1 LKHHDPGVEPV
12 GDKNASLLVGPGPGR
27 QADCAPDIKSLRSQL
42 EFSMNTLE
50 IAAGILALARY
61 HGSLPA
67 AAFFQNAENLSETQ
81 MTTTT
86 SIGEP
91 WMWAAFS
98 AFVLVMLALDL
109 FIFGG
114 RKAHKVSIREAAS
127 WSLVWV
133 SLALLFNAGLWWYL
147 NGAAGPEIAN
157 RKALEFLTGYLI
169 EKSLSVDNVFIF
181 LLIFSSFHIAAEYQR
196 RVLIYG
202 VLGAIVMR
210 AVMILAGAWI
220 VREFNWVLYIFGF
233 FLVVTGMRMLVMA
246 EKKPDL
252 EKNPVLKFARQ
263 HLRISDGDHGEKFS
277 VMKDGVRHFTPLFL
291 VLILIEVTDL
301 VFAVDSIP
309 AIFAI
314 TTDPFIVFTSNIF
327 AIMGLRAL
335 YFLLAD
341 VADRF
346 HLLKYGLAMVLT
358 FIGAKMLIAP
368 WYHVPVVVS
377 LAIVAVLIG
386 ASVVASLIAT
396 RRPT

>member
-1 LKHHDPGVEPV
+1 MN
-12 GDKNASLLVGPGPGR
+12 NA
-27 QADCAPDIKSLRSQL
+27 I
-42 EFSMNTLE
+42 
-50 IAAGILALARY
+50 
-61 HGSLPA
+61 
-67 AAFFQNAENLSETQ
+67 
-81 MTTTT
+81 

-91 WMWAAFS
+91 WMWVAFI
-98 AFVLVMLALDL
+98 AFVLVMLVLDL
-109 FIFGG
+109 FVFGG
-114 RKAHKVSIREAAS
+114 RQAHKVSVKEAAI

-133 SLALLFNAGLWWYL
+133 SLALLFNAGLWWHL
-147 NGAAGPEIAN
+147 SGTAGQAVADQ
-157 RKALEFLTGYLI
+157 KALEFLTGYLI

-181 LLIFSSFHIAAEYQR
+181 LLIFTSFHVAAEYQR

-202 VLGAIVMR
+202 VLGAIVLR
-210 AVMILAGAWI
+210 AIMILAGAWV
-220 VREFNWVLYIFGF
+220 VREFSWVLYIFGF
-233 FLVVTGMRMLVMA
+233 FLIVTGMRMLVMA
-246 EKKPDL
+246 EKTPDL
-252 EKNPVLKFARQ
+252 NQNPVLKFARR
-263 HLRISDGDHGEKFS
+263 HLRISEGHHGEEFT
-277 VMKDGVRHFTPLFL
+277 VMKDGVRYFTPLFL
-291 VLILIEVTDL
+291 VLILIETSDL

-368 WYHVPVVVS
+368 WYHVPVAAS

-386 ASVVASLIAT
+386 SSVIASLIAT
-396 RRPT
+396 RNKAAH

>member
-1 LKHHDPGVEPV
+1 
-12 GDKNASLLVGPGPGR
+12 
-27 QADCAPDIKSLRSQL
+27 
-42 EFSMNTLE
+42 MNNT
-50 IAAGILALARY
+50 I
-61 HGSLPA
+61 
-67 AAFFQNAENLSETQ
+67 
-81 MTTTT
+81 

-91 WMWAAFS
+91 WMWAAFI
-98 AFVLVMLALDL
+98 AFVLVMLVLDL
-109 FIFGG
+109 FVFGG
-114 RKAHKVSIREAAS
+114 RKAHKVSVKEAAT

-133 SLALLFNAGLWWYL
+133 SLALAFNAGLWWYL
-147 NGAAGPEIAN
+147 SGTAGQEIAD

-181 LLIFSSFHIAAEYQR
+181 LLIFSSFHVSAEYQR
-196 RVLIYG
+196 RVLIFG

-210 AVMILAGAWI
+210 AIMILAGAWL
-220 VREFNWVLYIFGF
+220 VREFSWVLYLFGF

-246 EKKPDL
+246 EKEPDL
-252 EKNPVLKFARQ
+252 NKNPVLKFARR
-263 HLRISDGDHGEKFS
+263 HLRISEDHHGEKFT
-277 VMKDGVRHFTPLFL
+277 VMKDGVRYFTPLFL
-291 VLILIEVTDL
+291 VLILIEVSDL

-358 FIGAKMLIAP
+358 FIGAKMLIDP
-368 WYHVPVVVS
+368 WVHVPVAAS
-377 LAIVAVLIG
+377 LAVVAVLIG
-386 ASVVASLIAT
+386 ASVIASLIAT
-396 RRPT
+396 RNKPSH

>member
-1 LKHHDPGVEPV
+1 MN
-12 GDKNASLLVGPGPGR
+12 NAISV
-27 QADCAPDIKSLRSQL
+27 
-42 EFSMNTLE
+42 
-50 IAAGILALARY
+50 
-61 HGSLPA
+61 
-67 AAFFQNAENLSETQ
+67 
-81 MTTTT
+81 
-86 SIGEP
+86 GEP
-91 WMWAAFS
+91 WMWAAFIG
-98 AFVLVMLALDL
+98 FVLVMLALDL
-109 FIFGG
+109 FVFGG
-114 RKAHKVSIREAAS
+114 KKAHKVSVKEAAL
-127 WSLVWV
+127 WSLAWF
-133 SLALLFNAGLWWYL
+133 SLALLFNGGLWWYL
-147 NGAAGPEIAN
+147 TGTLGPEVADQ
-157 RKALEFLTGYLI
+157 KALEFFTGYLI
-169 EKSLSVDNVFIF
+169 EKSLSVDNVFVF
-181 LLIFSSFHIAAEYQR
+181 LLIFAAFHVPAEYQR

-210 AVMILAGAWI
+210 AVMILAGAWV
-220 VREFNWVLYIFGF
+220 VREFNWVLYFFGF

-246 EKKPDL
+246 EKEPDL
-252 EKNPVLKFARQ
+252 EKNPVLRFARR

-277 VMKDGVRHFTPLFL
+277 VMKDGVRYFTPLFL

-358 FIGAKMLIAP
+358 FIGTKMLIMP
-368 WYHVPVVVS
+368 WVHVPVQAS

-386 ASVVASLIAT
+386 SSVVASLIAT
-396 RRPT
+396 RKKGT

>member
-1 LKHHDPGVEPV
+1 MN
-12 GDKNASLLVGPGPGR
+12 NA
-27 QADCAPDIKSLRSQL
+27 
-42 EFSMNTLE
+42 
-50 IAAGILALARY
+50 
-61 HGSLPA
+61 
-67 AAFFQNAENLSETQ
+67 
-81 MTTTT
+81 T

-91 WMWAAFS
+91 WMWAAFI

-109 FIFGG
+109 FVFGG
-114 RKAHKVSIREAAS
+114 RRAHKVSVREAAV

-133 SLALLFNAGLWWYL
+133 GLALLFNAGLWWYL
-147 NGAAGPEIAN
+147 SGTAGQEVAGQ
-157 RKALEFLTGYLI
+157 KALEFLTGYLI

-202 VLGAIVMR
+202 VLGAIVLR
-210 AVMILAGAWI
+210 AVMILAGAWV
-220 VREFNWVLYIFGF
+220 VREFSWVLYVFGF
-233 FLVVTGMRMLVMA
+233 FLVITGMRMLVMA
-246 EKKPDL
+246 EKTPDL
-252 EKNPVLKFARQ
+252 NQNPVLKFARR
-263 HLRISDGDHGEKFS
+263 HLRISDGHHGEKFS

-291 VLILIEVTDL
+291 VLILIESSDL

-368 WYHVPVVVS
+368 WVHVPVAAS

-386 ASVVASLIAT
+386 ASVMASLVAT
-396 RRPT
+396 RNKPVI

>member
-1 LKHHDPGVEPV
+1 
-12 GDKNASLLVGPGPGR
+12 
-27 QADCAPDIKSLRSQL
+27 
-42 EFSMNTLE
+42 MNNS
-50 IAAGILALARY
+50 I
-61 HGSLPA
+61 
-67 AAFFQNAENLSETQ
+67 
-81 MTTTT
+81 

-91 WMWAAFS
+91 WMWAAFI

-109 FIFGG
+109 FVFGG
-114 RKAHKVSIREAAS
+114 RKAHKVSVKEAAL
-127 WSLVWV
+127 WSLAWF
-133 SLALLFNAGLWWYL
+133 SLAIVFNAGLWWYL
-147 NGAAGPEIAN
+147 TGTVGAEIADK
-157 RKALEFLTGYLI
+157 KALEFFTGYLI
-169 EKSLSVDNVFIF
+169 EKSLSVDNVFVF
-181 LLIFSSFHIAAEYQR
+181 LLIFTAFHVAPEFQR

-210 AVMILAGAWI
+210 AIMILAGAWV
-220 VREFNWVLYIFGF
+220 VREYSWVLYLFGA
-233 FLVVTGMRMLVMA
+233 FLVVTGIRMLVMA
-246 EKKPDL
+246 EKVPDL
-252 EKNPVLKFARQ
+252 EKNPVLKFARR
-263 HLRISDGDHGEKFS
+263 HLRIADGDHGEKFS
-277 VMKDGVRHFTPLFL
+277 VMKDGVRYFTPLFL

-358 FIGAKMLIAP
+358 FIGTKMLILP
-368 WYHVPVVVS
+368 WFHVPVGAS

-386 ASVVASLIAT
+386 SSVIASLIAT
-396 RRPT
+396 RKRPV